1 VQQSLRVSAEDQ
13 GEANLPS
20 GKSATLL
27 QKRYRGERLTNC
39 RPAQMAGMTR
49 RSAIKA
55 GAAAAVAATRASAA
69 AASPASDIV
78 VVGAGVFGACT
89 ARALQRLGRK
99 VLLLDAWGPAHARAS
114 SGGESRL
121 TRGSYGADEVYTRMA
136 WESLAEWRALSARA
150 ELPLFHPAGV
160 LFFFPTAE
168 DYVHRTIEV
177 HRRLKLPT
185 QLLDRSAMRRRFPM
199 IDFDGIE
206 LGLWEPE
213 FGALMA
219 RRAVQTIVA
228 EFVAAGGEYRRGAV
242 ERLREEDGGPLKRII
257 LHDGEKLSASR
268 FVFACGPWLPKIF
281 PELLGRRIFPT
292 RQEVFFFRPFPGDDR
307 FSVGALPGWADFN
320 AGDIFYGFPDL
331 EGRGFKIAHDRHGPA
346 IDPDTGDRTPSPAAL
361 AEVRAYMERRFPG
374 LRGAPLNEARLCQY
388 ENSANGDL
396 LIDVHP
402 RRPNVFLVGAGSG
415 HGFKHGPAVG
425 RYAAQLVTGTLAA
438 PEPRFALATKG
449 ERQDR
454 AVH

>member
-1 VQQSLRVSAEDQ
+1 
-13 GEANLPS
+13 
-20 GKSATLL
+20 
-27 QKRYRGERLTNC
+27 
-39 RPAQMAGMTR
+39 MAGMTR

-55 GAAAAVAATRASAA
+55 GAAAAAVAGVDAPAL
-69 AASPASDIV
+69 AASRTPDTI

-89 ARALQRLGRK
+89 ARSLQRAGQK
-99 VLLLDAWGPAHARAS
+99 VLLVDAWGPAHARAS

-121 TRGSYGADEVYTRMA
+121 TRGSYGGDEVYTRMA
-136 WESLAEWRALSARA
+136 WDSLTEWSALSARA
-150 ELPLFHPAGV
+150 ELPLFHKAGV
-160 LFFFPTAE
+160 LFFFPAAE
-168 DYVHRTIEV
+168 DYVRQTIEV

-185 QLLDRSAMRRRFPM
+185 QLLERPEMRRRFPM

-228 EFVAAGGEYRRGAV
+228 EFVAAGGEYRTGAV
-242 ERLREEDGGPLKRII
+242 EPPQEGDGPLRRIN
-257 LHDGEKLSASR
+257 LQGGDRLYAAR
-268 FVFACGPWLPKIF
+268 FVFACGPWLPKLF
-281 PELLGRRIFPT
+281 PDLLGRRIFPT
-292 RQEVFFFRPFPGDDR
+292 RQEVFFFRPRAGDDR
-307 FSVGALPGWADFN
+307 FGPGTLPGWADFN

-331 EGRGFKIAHDRHGPA
+331 EGRGFKIAHDLHGPPM
-346 IDPDTGDRTPSPAAL
+346 DPDQGDRTPSPAAL

-374 LRGAPLNEARLCQY
+374 LRGAPLNEARVCQY

-396 LIDVHP
+396 LIDFHP
-402 RRPNVFLVGAGSG
+402 RRPNVLLVGAGSG

-425 RYAAQLVTGTLAA
+425 AYAAGRLGGTLPV
-438 PEPRFALATKG
+438 PEPRFSLASKG